1 MATSREE
8 LHHLVDRL
16 PDAELST
23 AHRFLE
29 FLSQESVG
37 PRFAASIR
45 RGIAD
50 ANAGETIVC
59 GNFDEMVEKVL
70 GKE

>member
-1 MATSREE
+1 MLTNREE
-8 LHHLVDRL
+8 LHRLVDRL
-16 PDAELST
+16 PDAELPT

-45 RGIAD
+45 RGIGQAD
-50 ANAGETIVC
+50 AGETIVC
-59 GNFDEMVEKVL
+59 GNYDEMVEKVL

>member
-1 MATSREE
+1 MATNRDE

-37 PRFAASIR
+37 PVFGASIQ
-45 RGIAD
+45 RGIAQAD
-50 ANAGETIVC
+50 AGETIVC
-59 GNFDEMVEKVL
+59 GSYGEMVEKIL

>member
-1 MATSREE
+1 MATNRAE
-8 LHHLVDRL
+8 LHHLVDLL
-16 PDAELST
+16 PDAEVAT

-37 PRFAASIR
+37 PTFAASIR
-45 RGIAD
+45 RGITQAD
-50 ANAGETIVC
+50 AGETVVC
-59 GNFDEMVEKVL
+59 GNYEEMVEKVL